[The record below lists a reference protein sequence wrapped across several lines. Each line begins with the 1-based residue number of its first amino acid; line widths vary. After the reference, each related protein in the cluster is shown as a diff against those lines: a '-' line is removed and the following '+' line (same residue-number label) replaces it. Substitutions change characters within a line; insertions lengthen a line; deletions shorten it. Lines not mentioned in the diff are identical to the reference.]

1 MLSRFL
7 KKNKPIRLGRW
18 AVTNDIKI
26 QEQRTN
32 WANHDNC
39 GSELCEKKFIK
50 EQNKEVKKP
59 CYVEFLKNKK
69 KRNKEVESWTKRLEE
84 KKRKKEKLNSTKM
97 ETFDEMLPFC
107 I

>member
-7 KKNKPIRLGRW
+7 KKTKPIRLGRW